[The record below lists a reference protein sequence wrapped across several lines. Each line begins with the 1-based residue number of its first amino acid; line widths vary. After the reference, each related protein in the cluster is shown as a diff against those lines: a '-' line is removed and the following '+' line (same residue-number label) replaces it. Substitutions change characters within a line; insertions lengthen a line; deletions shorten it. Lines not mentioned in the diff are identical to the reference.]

1 LIHFSDFLRPDRI
14 KLSIAATRKREAIK
28 EVANI
33 LDNALEIRDKE
44 RFLKEIFERESVEAT
59 AIGNGVAVPHAR
71 TDAVTDLV
79 IAVGRSQAG
88 VDFGSM
94 DGKPVRLVFVMG
106 TPRAN
111 VTNYLKILA
120 QLSRVVRSPGCLD
133 KTMAADTAQEIV
145 DIFRALEEP

>member
-1 LIHFSDFLRPDRI
+1 LTRFSDFLRPDRI
-14 KLSIAATRKREAIK
+14 KMSIAATRKREAVK

-33 LDNALEIRDKE
+33 LEGAPEIKDRE

-79 IAVGRSQAG
+79 IALGRSQQG
-88 VDFGSM
+88 VDFGSV
-94 DGKPVRLVFVMG
+94 DGKPVRLLFVMG

-120 QLSRVVRSPGCLD
+120 QLSRVVRSPGCVD
-133 KTMAADTAQEIV
+133 KAMAADTPQKIV

>member
-1 LIHFSDFLRPDRI
+1 MIHFSDFLRPDRI
-14 KLSIAATRKREAIK
+14 KLSITATRKREAIK

-33 LDNALEIRDKE
+33 LEGAPEIRDKE

-79 IAVGRSQAG
+79 IAVGRSQTG
-88 VDFGSM
+88 VDFGSV

-120 QLSRVVRSPGCLD
+120 QLSRVVRSPGCMD
-133 KTMAADTAQEIV
+133 KAMAADTAQKIV
-145 DIFRALEEP
+145 DVFRALEEP